1 MSKDLAYYRLLPY
14 EREWMMREGPEGT
27 YFVVRLKDLPAIAG
41 DGSSRDEAVEDLRE
55 AFDEFIVAWTE
66 AGRPIPEPGRAF
78 TVPSEKAHAPAREW
92 SARTRPE
99 SSAPYASRSWV
110 DSAVVYTNDVL
121 VEDTPAEP
129 RMSTVLETAANG

>member
-14 EREWMMREGPEGT
+14 EREWMMREGPEGK
-27 YFVVRLKDLPAIAG
+27 YFTVRLKDLPAIAG

-78 TVPSEKAHAPAREW
+78 TVPSEKSDAPAREW
-92 SARTRPE
+92 SVQTDSARPD
-99 SSAPYASRSWV
+99 SHASRSWV
-110 DSAVVYTNDVL
+110 DSAVVYTNHVL
-121 VEDTPAEP
+121 VEDSPAEP
-129 RMSTVLETAANG
+129 RMSAVLETAANG